1 MQKHLN
7 NNIMKYY
14 IILITLTLV
23 SFIYANFGYI
33 PKEDPDMIIGL
44 FLFSIISFSLL
55 VMLVITDL
63 LELRKKRKNKNR
75 SF

>member
-1 MQKHLN
+1 
-7 NNIMKYY
+7 MKYY

-23 SFIYANFGYI
+23 SFTYANFGYI

-55 VMLVITDL
+55 IMLIITDL
-63 LELRKKRKNKNR
+63 IEYRKKKQRQNR
-75 SF
+75 TF

>member
-1 MQKHLN
+1 
-7 NNIMKYY
+7 MKYY
-14 IILITLTLV
+14 IILITLTLI

-55 VMLVITDL
+55 VMLGITDF

>member
-23 SFIYANFGYI
+23 SFVYANFGYI

>member
-1 MQKHLN
+1 
-7 NNIMKYY
+7 MKYY

-55 VMLVITDL
+55 VMLGITDF

>member
-1 MQKHLN
+1 LQKHLN
-7 NNIMKYY
+7 IIVMKYY

-23 SFIYANFGYI
+23 SFTYANFGYI

-55 VMLVITDL
+55 IMLIITDL
-63 LELRKKRKNKNR
+63 IEYRKKKQRQNR
-75 SF
+75 TF

>member
-1 MQKHLN
+1 
-7 NNIMKYY
+7 MKYY

-23 SFIYANFGYI
+23 SFTYANFGYI

-55 VMLVITDL
+55 VMLGITDL
-63 LELRKKRKNKNR
+63 IEYRKKKQRQNR
-75 SF
+75 TF

>member
-7 NNIMKYY
+7 IIVMKYY

-55 VMLVITDL
+55 VMLGITDF

>member
-1 MQKHLN
+1 
-7 NNIMKYY
+7 MKYY
-14 IILITLTLV
+14 IILITLTLT
-23 SFIYANFGYI
+23 SFTYANFGYI

-55 VMLVITDL
+55 VMLAITDL

>member
-1 MQKHLN
+1 MTMRKL
-7 NNIMKYY
+7 
-14 IILITLTLV
+14 LI
-23 SFIYANFGYI
+23 FFGYI

-55 VMLVITDL
+55 VMLGITDF

>member
-1 MQKHLN
+1 LQKHLN

-23 SFIYANFGYI
+23 SFVYANFGYI

>member
-1 MQKHLN
+1 
-7 NNIMKYY
+7 MKYY

-23 SFIYANFGYI
+23 SFVYANFGYI

-55 VMLVITDL
+55 VMLGITDF

>member
-1 MQKHLN
+1 LQKHLN
-7 NNIMKYY
+7 IIVMKYY

-23 SFIYANFGYI
+23 SFTYANFGYI
-33 PKEDPDMIIGL
+33 PKEDPDLIIVL

-55 VMLVITDL
+55 VMLGITDF

>member
-1 MQKHLN
+1 MKH
-7 NNIMKYY
+7 YF
-14 IILITLTLV
+14 ILITITLV
-23 SFIYANFGYI
+23 SFFYANFGYI

-55 VMLVITDL
+55 VMLGITDF